1 MVVAASDVTVRG
13 FTMRYASNDYSIGA
27 LETAQTGVQRF
38 RLEDCDVSFAFIDI
52 NLAGTT
58 DSEIRGCAIHDAKHL
73 GIRVSAPTVHGAHR
87 NRITANRI
95 YHNDRVAEPDPNA
108 DAGGLKASGQDDL
121 VLDGNIVYDN
131 GEKGLWLDVSC
142 FNAIISNNRV
152 HDNDTAGIMDETS
165 TNTKING
172 NAAWANGFGRY
183 GAVWGWGAGILDS
196 SSKAAEVWDNTLAW
210 NYAGI
215 SVISQDRGDS
225 PGVTGTY
232 VHDNVI
238 VEGRPTEGN
247 DRFALFWAQDW
258 SGPLY
263 ATESK
268 NRGSGN
274 QYFYPAPEDR
284 FWRFVWDGGRS
295 TLSDF
300 NTHSR
305 GAGRHV
311 SHEPTDRED
320 AHGGRR
326 ADRPM
331 NDAQRPTIEPT
342 QPVASAQGF
351 DELRRTWQTLGTDDP
366 LWAILTD
373 SDRRRGRWDLEEFL
387 DRGETDVARYEALL
401 GDAGHTGRVRLG
413 ARLRL
418 RCRAAIPRMGTQG

>member
-1 MVVAASDVTVRG
+1 MIVNGYGAVIDGRDEDGKIVRPQWMVVAASDVTVRG

-142 FNAIISNNRV
+142 FNASISNNRV

-183 GAVWGWGAGILDS
+183 GAVWGWGAGILIS

-300 NTHSR
+300 NTTPGEQDGTYLTSQQTEKMLTE
-305 GAGRHV
+305 AGV
-311 SHEPTDRED
+311 PI
-320 AHGGRR
+320 A
-326 ADRPM
+326 P
-331 NDAQRPTIEPT
+331 
-342 QPVASAQGF
+342 
-351 DELRRTWQTLGTDDP
+351 
-366 LWAILTD
+366 
-373 SDRRRGRWDLEEFL
+373 
-387 DRGETDVARYEALL
+387 
-401 GDAGHTGRVRLG
+401 
-413 ARLRL
+413 
-418 RCRAAIPRMGTQG
+418 